1 MKKGLLPARGVSLE
15 GWMAR
20 HAPDNKTT
28 SAVNRTPAFKVST
41 AWDVAGDASEHAAT
55 MMCTRRA
62 CAWQIESGGRRIDR
76 LQALLRWVR
85 DRDASAGVLLL
96 GRGLQPGANKNT
108 RRTRAKPDRCR
119 RHCR

>member
-1 MKKGLLPARGVSLE
+1 MNKGTPCPQGRVSLE

-55 MMCTRRA
+55 MVRTRRA
-62 CAWQIESGGRRIDR
+62 CAWQNESGGHRIGR
-76 LQALLRWVR
+76 HQEVLRWVGIETLVP
-85 DRDASAGVLLL
+85 ASG
-96 GRGLQPGANKNT
+96 
-108 RRTRAKPDRCR
+108 C
-119 RHCR
+119 